1 VRHTVLHF
9 TDSDQ
14 FGGTERALLHVLTGL
29 DRSRWRPV
37 LLHRPEPGLAPLL
50 EEASQLGVELRTVP
64 ELRGAQG
71 WARLP
76 ALVRAIR
83 GERAA
88 VFHAHLTWPLAC
100 RLGLLGAALAGVPA
114 VVATAQLF
122 VDLPPS
128 LWTTTQ
134 HRMVSAGVDRYL
146 AVSRQVA
153 AQLRERFGVRPGKI
167 TLVPNAVALDRF
179 PDAATARS
187 ARPASATGRP
197 TVLTVARLDPQK
209 GLQHLVSAA
218 ALLPQVRF
226 MIVGDGPERSAL
238 EARITQLGLEDQ
250 VHLLGF
256 RRDIPELLAECDLF
270 VLPSLF
276 EGFPLSV
283 LEAMAAGK
291 AVVTSD
297 IGGTDE
303 AVVHR
308 ETGLL
313 VPPGDAT
320 ALAAAIRT
328 LLGDPGLAKRFGEA
342 GQAKALREF
351 SAGRVVRRVSEI
363 YEELLDARS

>member
-1 VRHTVLHF
+1 M
-9 TDSDQ
+9 
-14 FGGTERALLHVLTGL
+14 
-29 DRSRWRPV
+29 
-37 LLHRPEPGLAPLL
+37 
-50 EEASQLGVELRTVP
+50 
-64 ELRGAQG
+64 
-71 WARLP
+71 
-76 ALVRAIR
+76 
-83 GERAA
+83 AA
-88 VFHAHLTWPLAC
+88 C
-100 RLGLLGAALAGVPA
+100 
-114 VVATAQLF
+114 
-122 VDLPPS
+122 
-128 LWTTTQ
+128 
-134 HRMVSAGVDRYL
+134 VDRYL
-146 AVSRQVA
+146 AVSDEVA
-153 AQLRERFGVRPGKI
+153 ERLQASLRIPARKIEVVRNGIP
-167 TLVPNAVALDRF
+167 LDRF
-179 PDAATARS
+179 AGAAPGALAHLRS
-187 ARPASATGRP
+187 GNGRP
-197 TVLTVARLDPQK
+197 LVLTVARLDPQK
-209 GLQHLVSAA
+209 GHTYLLQAA
-218 ALLPQVRF
+218 ALVPEAVFAL
-226 MIVGDGPERSAL
+226 VGDGEQRAAL
-238 EARITQLGLEDQ
+238 EAQARSLGLQDR
-250 VHLLGF
+250 VLFLGH
-256 RRDIPELLAECDLF
+256 RADIPELLASCDLF